1 MVEFERSRPATP
13 RLTSLIKR
21 SITLAGRKT
30 SVTVEDEFWAAL
42 KEIADESGLT
52 ASGKIE
58 EIDAARTQGN
68 LSSAVRLF
76 VLDHY
81 KSRSRGA

>member
-1 MVEFERSRPATP
+1 
-13 RLTSLIKR
+13 
-21 SITLAGRKT
+21 
-30 SVTVEDEFWAAL
+30 VTVEDEFWAAL

-52 ASGKIE
+52 ASEKIE